1 MSKFTLNSLA
11 FATAVGA
18 MLTVTAAS
26 AARSQ
31 SVKVCRKALA
41 PVPFVLAG
49 VVIAVGLLSSRP
61 ALAACVPDN
70 FPNNWLQNQEN
81 AGGHTIGRHVGK
93 TNQWLVN
100 RYNNNYHIS
109 GASTYATVLTATQHI
124 LAALAIT
131 QGGYNA
137 WEPNANIGSRRA
149 MTTNLGYTVGSGVHT
164 PTARPADVGD
174 VENFDR
180 LITVVEKT
188 AAGACRL
195 LTSYPT
201 P

>member
-1 MSKFTLNSLA
+1 MTGLTPEPLEINGESK
-11 FATAVGA
+11 
-18 MLTVTAAS
+18 MLSVPTRQPVV
-26 AARSQ
+26 AR
-31 SVKVCRKALA
+31 
-41 PVPFVLAG
+41 FVAG
-49 VVIAVGLLSSRP
+49 LVFAVGLLSGLP
-61 ALAACVPDN
+61 ALAVCVPDD
-70 FPNNWLQNQEN
+70 FPNNWLQDQEA
-81 AGGHTIGRHVGK
+81 AGGHTIARHVGK
-93 TNQWLVN
+93 TDAWLVN
-100 RYNNNYHIS
+100 RYNSSYNIS
-109 GASTYATVLTATQHI
+109 GASSYASNATATQYI
-124 LAALAIT
+124 QAALAIT
-131 QGGYNA
+131 KVGYNA